1 MHLVNIFQT
10 LSPRTNPYARASFL
24 PRFSLR
30 WKKVSRRRER
40 AFFPREKFF
49 STIIVHP
56 FIIFR
61 SFSFPR
67 TSFLRLL
74 STDTHNYAFRM
85 HTGIE
90 ALNIALT
97 LSLRQFAPPEQCRWT
112 APKSVCTLHVNSFR
126 TYAPS
131 CHSLVSTILF

>member
-24 PRFSLR
+24 PRFSLC

-49 STIIVHP
+49 STIIAHP
-56 FIIFR
+56 FIILR

-90 ALNIALT
+90 ALNT
-97 LSLRQFAPPEQCRWT
+97 RFNTFVT
-112 APKSVCTLHVNSFR
+112 AIRSARAMPLNRAEKCVHTTR
-126 TYAPS
+126 E
-131 CHSLVSTILF
+131 